1 MAIEHNHNLLDDD
14 PHFTIE
20 PDSRSIVYLS
30 SDKLIL
36 VHNDHNS
43 EKYTFE
49 IPRMVDGHDM
59 YACTSIQI
67 HYTNIDAINTDQ
79 RYSDYHEVEDKVN
92 TIDASGNDI
101 VSFSWTI
108 ADYATQ
114 YVGTLS
120 FAIKFVC
127 KNSRGKIEYSWGT
140 TPFTGVTVSSTIDAI
155 DDEFIE
161 RNAEIIDRW
170 YAEITSSI
178 ITETNVAVEMIRD
191 VTDEII
197 EEIAGSVGG
206 AVVSATEPTSENV
219 DIWIKDSKNS
229 DNGVTALLD
238 GSDLGTEIDWLERYR
253 LGPTEI
259 NSYAVD
265 EIDGKIEAVTSA
277 TAYNHHK
284 YSNLPIGEYDV
295 YTYVNN
301 SGRYMYFAYLTDSEG
316 NIISRMCP
324 QSTGDQKYEHCE
336 FNIDTPGRDLYVMTI
351 SGGYIP
357 QVISYRAKSVKIFD
371 MAKLSL
377 EETLTAELP
386 DECIVT
392 MHSPSSED
400 FTTGYGI
407 KGTVG
412 YGLDILS
419 NGAFK
424 YIQISDIG
432 IGSYE
437 IASRCKYSKGY
448 NNFGYLVDANGIVV
462 KTFLEVPSGTDELK
476 IETFDITATD
486 VINNSGKNF
495 TLYLIEPIISIKQW
509 YVLKHG
515 VQNYEAKDIIKTLNA
530 NPAVMDLGRELVKAV
545 KPDILD
551 YNRNKK
557 LLNFAW
563 ITDCH
568 INGNNGNGDTIAVNN
583 LRLLSEISK
592 ERFLDFTATGGDMF
606 TAYFSTIAE
615 SVANISEFSQI
626 VGDIPIP
633 LFNVKGNHDTNA
645 KCMYPENEEYLD
657 WDNKVYYGYKTS
669 TGAFVKIKNADAWN
683 KATYPQLY
691 YEDTTQRISA
701 SQWYTMFQNNVDAIF
716 DTANPTGGYFYK
728 DFENEKIRVLVIN
741 NFDADTCADAE
752 TYSNAQI
759 AFVESAFTS
768 LPSTDW
774 NVVILSHVSI
784 GTSTTMYT
792 KLTAY
797 KNRIICLIHGHTH
810 VDGYSNSAGW
820 NDIGTISGY
829 GVVKDGHIGTAD
841 EFAFDIFTID
851 TTNKIIYE
859 TRIGRGE
866 SRKYSYGATV
876 NQIAD

>member
-1 MAIEHNHNLLDDD
+1 MPLDHNHTLIDDD
-14 PHFTIE
+14 PHFTIND
-20 PDSRSIVYLS
+20 DSRAIVYLS
-30 SDKLIL
+30 QDKLIL
-36 VHNDHNS
+36 VHKDHNS

-67 HYTNIDAINTDQ
+67 HYTNIETSNPDN
-79 RYSDYHEVEDKVN
+79 RYSDYHEVTDKVN
-92 TIDASGNDI
+92 TVNSSNNEI

-108 ADYATQ
+108 SDYATQ

-127 KNSRGKIEYSWGT
+127 KNSKGKVEYSWST
-140 TPFTGVTVSSTIDAI
+140 TPYTGVTISSTIDAI
-155 DDEFIE
+155 DEDYVE
-161 RNAEIIDRW
+161 RNSEIIDRW
-170 YAEITSSI
+170 YAELTSSV
-178 ITETNVAVEMIRD
+178 ITETNVAVETIRD
-191 VTDEII
+191 VADEII

-206 AVVSATEPTSENV
+206 VVVSETEPVSEDV
-219 DIWIKDSKNS
+219 DLWIKDSGSS

-238 GSDLGTEIDWLERYR
+238 GSDLGVGIDWMERYR
-253 LGPTEI
+253 LEPTET

-265 EIDGKIEAVTSA
+265 EVDRKIESVTSA
-277 TAYNHHK
+277 TAYKHHR
-284 YSNLPIGEYDV
+284 YSNLPKGKYGIC
-295 YTYVNN
+295 TYVNN
-301 SGRYMYFAYLTDSEG
+301 SGRYTHFAYLTDSEG
-316 NIISRMCP
+316 VVISEMCP
-324 QSTGDQKYEHCE
+324 QSTDDQKYEYIE
-336 FNIDTPGRDLYVMTI
+336 ISIETPGVDLYVMTI
-351 SGGYIP
+351 AGYTP
-357 QVISYRAKSVKIFD
+357 QVIGYRAKSVKIFD
-371 MAKLSL
+371 MAELSL

-386 DECIVT
+386 AECIVT
-392 MHSPSSED
+392 LHSPSSEA
-400 FTTGYGI
+400 FTTGYGV
-407 KGTVG
+407 KGIVG
-412 YGLDILS
+412 YGIDIIG
-419 NGAFK
+419 NDAFK

-448 NNFGYLVDANGIVV
+448 DHYAYLVDANGIVV
-462 KTFLEVPSGTDELK
+462 KTFLEAPSGTDELK
-476 IETFDITATD
+476 VETFDITATD

-495 TLYLIEPIISIKQW
+495 TLYLMEPIISIKQW
-509 YVLKHG
+509 YALKHG
-515 VQNYEAKDIIKTLNA
+515 VRNYEAKDIIKTLNA
-530 NPAVMDLGRELVKAV
+530 NPAVMDLGRELITAV
-545 KPDILD
+545 KPDIIR
-551 YNRNKK
+551 YNRNEK

-606 TAYFSTIAE
+606 TAYFSTIAK
-615 SVANISEFSQI
+615 SLANISEFSQI

-645 KCMYPENEEYLD
+645 KCMYPEKEEDLD

-669 TGAFVKIKNADAWN
+669 TGAFVKIKTADAWN
-683 KATYPQLY
+683 KTTYPQLY

-701 SQWYTMFQNNVDAIF
+701 SQWYTIFQNNVDATF
-716 DTANPTGGYFYK
+716 DENNHTGGYFYK
-728 DFENEKIRVLVIN
+728 DFDNEKIRVLVIN

-752 TYSNAQI
+752 TYSTEQI
-759 AFVESAFTS
+759 AFVENAFTS

-797 KNRIICLIHGHTH
+797 KNRIICVIHGHTH
-810 VDGYSNSAGW
+810 VDDYSNSAGW

-866 SRKYSYGATV
+866 SRKYSYGTTV
-876 NQIAD
+876 NQITD